1 MKNKQDSLIQYI
13 RQIPLGTK
21 ILLLIIVCLTFGF
34 GSYVMYSLNSETA
47 ALKHQHRLR
56 SHLFSETL
64 ISGIRNIM
72 LSGRTPYIR
81 AFISEAREEFNE
93 VGEFRLFNNKSEEI
107 FPQYHFL
114 RQKSPKNILFFRRTK
129 KLIFKKGFG
138 RFYLNDIAK
147 THFP

>member
-21 ILLLIIVCLTFGF
+21 ILLLIIVCLTLGF

-64 ISGIRNIM
+64 IAGIRNIM

-107 FPQYHFL
+107 FPD
-114 RQKSPKNILFFRRTK
+114 K
-129 KLIFKKGFG
+129 
-138 RFYLNDIAK
+138 K
-147 THFP
+147 THISIPLQDSGIKESLSHNQYINNTL